1 MIDSAKIPSNEI
13 QLRKKQKAAPP
24 SKTASKPSTAK
35 ENRFKLPLSIS
46 KPELLDDDGV
56 SDLRFRQLLYDFS
69 VLGSSL
75 EAARA
80 YLASLSGLTSPQYNI
95 VMIIAQYQGTRGVNV
110 TSVAQH
116 LHVTTAFI
124 TLEAGRLER
133 SGWIEKRQ
141 NPSDG
146 RSILLR
152 LTRKAEADVQR
163 IAPQRLTV
171 NDHLFGKLSRKDFR
185 HLAQTLALL
194 IDDFAETIDLLK
206 TMPNSL
212 QKSSYPRKTKSPSQ
226 PTNNATL

>member
-1 MIDSAKIPSNEI
+1 MIHSAKIPSNEI
-13 QLRKKQKAAPP
+13 QMRKKQKAAPLSQIP
-24 SKTASKPSTAK
+24 SKPSAPKT
-35 ENRFKLPLSIS
+35 NRFKLPLSIS

-75 EAARA
+75 EVARA

-95 VMIIAQYQGTRGVNV
+95 VMIIAQHQGTRGVSV
-110 TSVAQH
+110 TRVAQH

-124 TLEAGRLER
+124 TFEAGRLDR

-152 LTRKAEADVQR
+152 LSRKGEADVQR
-163 IAPQRLTV
+163 IAPQRLIV

-185 HLAQTLALL
+185 YLTQTLALL
-194 IDDFAETIDLLK
+194 IDDFAETIDMLN
-206 TMPNSL
+206 TMPDT
-212 QKSSYPRKTKSPSQ
+212 RKTVR
-226 PTNNATL
+226 TLVKQNLKQ

>member
-1 MIDSAKIPSNEI
+1 MIDSAKRPSNET
-13 QLRKKQKAAPP
+13 QLRKRQKPVPLSQIP
-24 SKTASKPSTAK
+24 SKLSAPKA
-35 ENRFKLPLSIS
+35 NQFKLPLSIS
-46 KPELLDDDGV
+46 RPELLDDDGV

-75 EAARA
+75 EVARA

-95 VMIIAQYQGTRGVNV
+95 VMLIAQHQGTRGVNV

-133 SGWIEKRQ
+133 SGWIKKRQ

-152 LTRKAEADVQR
+152 LTTKGEAEVR
-163 IAPQRLTV
+163 RVAPQRLIV
-171 NDHLFGKLSRKDFR
+171 NNHLFGKLSRKDFR

-194 IDDFAETIDLLK
+194 IDDFAETIDMLK
-206 TMPNSL
+206 IMPDTP
-212 QKSSYPRKTKSPSQ
+212 QIVRPRTKQNPLRKQ
-226 PTNNATL
+226 

>member
-1 MIDSAKIPSNEI
+1 MIDSAQIPSNEI
-13 QLRKKQKAAPP
+13 QLRKKQKAAP
-24 SKTASKPSTAK
+24 SKPSAPK
-35 ENRFKLPLSIS
+35 ANRFKLPLSIS

-95 VMIIAQYQGTRGVNV
+95 VMIIAQHQGTRGVSV
-110 TSVAQH
+110 TSVAKH

-124 TLEAGRLER
+124 TLETGRLER
-133 SGWIEKRQ
+133 SGWLTKRQ

-152 LTRKAEADVQR
+152 LTRRAEADVQR
-163 IAPQRLTV
+163 IAPQRLIV

-185 HLAQTLALL
+185 HLAQTLAFL
-194 IDDFAETIDLLK
+194 IDDFAETIDMLK
-206 TMPNSL
+206 TMPNTSNRVHTRAK
-212 QKSSYPRKTKSPSQ
+212 QNPRAS
-226 PTNNATL
+226 NE